1 MIRVKYAKCTMLDG
15 SNREVV
21 QKVSDGSIITR
32 FDKTPV
38 PKEPTD
44 VVCPH
49 FLELKWANGC
59 PYNCAWCYLQ
69 GTFRFTGKQPR
80 IKDYDKILKHV
91 KTFLNNGSQP
101 EILNTGELADSLL
114 SEGTDDPFS
123 KFIIPTFEK
132 QSKHKILFV
141 TKSTN
146 VKNLLK
152 IDKHDTVI
160 MSFSMNALSVAARWE
175 KAPDVEDRIKA
186 AKKVADAGY
195 EVRIRIDP
203 MVPVFEW
210 EGHYVDLV
218 DRIFRSFM
226 PERIT
231 FGSLRGLQSTIN
243 NSSDRSWVRFLSE
256 RSNWGKKIDADTR
269 YAMYKRIIDHLE
281 ESYGYRNVALCK
293 ETVDMWNRLGM
304 DYRKIRCNCVW

>member
-1 MIRVKYAKCTMLDG
+1 MLRVKYAKCTMLDG

-38 PKEPTD
+38 PEEPTD

-49 FLELKWANGC
+49 FMELKWANGC

-80 IKDYDKILKHV
+80 IKDYDKILQHV
-91 KTFLNNGSQP
+91 KTFLGNGSQP

-132 QSKHKILFV
+132 QNKHKILFL
-141 TKSTN
+141 TKSTD

-160 MSFSMNALSVAARWE
+160 MSFSMNALPVAARWE
-175 KAPDVEDRIKA
+175 KAPNVDDRIKA

-210 EGHYVDLV
+210 EEHYVDLV

-281 ESYGYRNVALCK
+281 ESYGYHNVALCK

>member
-1 MIRVKYAKCTMLDG
+1 MLRVKYVKFTMLDG

-38 PKEPTD
+38 PEEPTD

-49 FLELKWANGC
+49 FMELKWANGC

-80 IKDYDKILKHV
+80 IKDYDKILQHV
-91 KTFLNNGSQP
+91 KTFLGNGSQP

-132 QSKHKILFV
+132 QNKHKILFL
-141 TKSTN
+141 TKSTD

-160 MSFSMNALSVAARWE
+160 MSFSMNALPVAARWE
-175 KAPDVEDRIKA
+175 KAPNVDDRIKA

-210 EGHYVDLV
+210 EEHYVDLV
-218 DRIFRSFM
+218 DRIFGSFM

-243 NSSDRSWVRFLSE
+243 NSSDRSWVEFLSE
-256 RSNWGKKIDADTR
+256 RSNWGKKIDTDTR
-269 YAMYKRIIDHLE
+269 YAMYKRIIDHLG
-281 ESYGYRNVALCK
+281 ESYGYHNVALCK
-293 ETVDMWNRLGM
+293 ETMDMWNRLGM

>member
-1 MIRVKYAKCTMLDG
+1 MLRVKYAKCTMLDG

-38 PKEPTD
+38 PEEPTD

-49 FLELKWANGC
+49 FMELKWANGC

-80 IKDYDKILKHV
+80 IKDYDKILQHV
-91 KTFLNNGSQP
+91 KTFLDNGSQP

-132 QSKHKILFV
+132 QSKHKILFL
-141 TKSTN
+141 TKSTD

-160 MSFSMNALSVAARWE
+160 MSFSMNALPVAARWE
-175 KAPDVEDRIKA
+175 KAPNIEDRIKA

-210 EGHYVDLV
+210 EEHYVDLV

-281 ESYGYRNVALCK
+281 ESYDYHNVALCK

>member
-1 MIRVKYAKCTMLDG
+1 MLRVKYAKCTMLDG

-38 PKEPTD
+38 PEEPTD

-49 FLELKWANGC
+49 FMELKWANGC

-80 IKDYDKILKHV
+80 IKDYDKILQHV
-91 KTFLNNGSQP
+91 KTFLGNGSQP

-132 QSKHKILFV
+132 QNKHKILFL
-141 TKSTN
+141 TKSTD

-160 MSFSMNALSVAARWE
+160 MSFSMNALPVAARWE

-210 EGHYVDLV
+210 EEHYVDLV

-281 ESYGYRNVALCK
+281 ESYGYHNVALCK

>member
-1 MIRVKYAKCTMLDG
+1 MLRVKYAKYTMLDG
-15 SNREVV
+15 SNKEVV

-38 PKEPTD
+38 PEKPTD

-49 FLELKWANGC
+49 FMELKWANGC

-80 IKDYDKILKHV
+80 IKDYDKILQHV
-91 KTFLNNGSQP
+91 KTFLGNGSQP

-123 KFIIPTFEK
+123 KFIIPIFEK

-141 TKSTN
+141 TKSTD

-160 MSFSMNALSVAARWE
+160 MSFSMNALPVAARWE
-175 KAPDVEDRIKA
+175 KAPNVDDRIKA

-210 EGHYVDLV
+210 EEHYVDLV
-218 DRIFRSFM
+218 DRIFGSFV

-269 YAMYKRIIDHLE
+269 YAMYKKIIDHLE
-281 ESYGYRNVALCK
+281 ESYGYHNVALCK

>member
-1 MIRVKYAKCTMLDG
+1 MLRVKYAKCTMLDG

-38 PKEPTD
+38 PEEPTD

-49 FLELKWANGC
+49 FMELKWANGC

-80 IKDYDKILKHV
+80 IKDYDKILQHV
-91 KTFLNNGSQP
+91 KTFLDNGSQP

-132 QSKHKILFV
+132 QSKHKILFL
-141 TKSTN
+141 TKSTD

-160 MSFSMNALSVAARWE
+160 MSFSMNALPVAARWE
-175 KAPDVEDRIKA
+175 KAPNIEDRIKA

-210 EGHYVDLV
+210 EEHYVDLV

-281 ESYGYRNVALCK
+281 ESYGYHNVALCK
-293 ETVDMWNRLGM
+293 ETVDMWNQLGM

>member
-1 MIRVKYAKCTMLDG
+1 M
-15 SNREVV
+15 
-21 QKVSDGSIITR
+21 
-32 FDKTPV
+32 
-38 PKEPTD
+38 
-44 VVCPH
+44 
-49 FLELKWANGC
+49 ELKWANGC

-80 IKDYDKILKHV
+80 IKDYDKILQHV
-91 KTFLNNGSQP
+91 KTFLGNGSQP

-132 QSKHKILFV
+132 QSKHKILFL
-141 TKSTN
+141 TKSTD

-160 MSFSMNALSVAARWE
+160 MSFSMNALPVAARWE
-175 KAPDVEDRIKA
+175 KAPNVDDRIKA

-210 EGHYVDLV
+210 EEHYVDLV
-218 DRIFRSFM
+218 DRIFGSFM

-269 YAMYKRIIDHLE
+269 YAMYKRIIDHLG
-281 ESYGYRNVALCK
+281 ESYGYHNVALCK